1 MSELEQ
7 AKQVLESEQA
17 AVLAGLAEERVAAEQ
32 AAEEQRRWR
41 ADVEALLE
49 RGRAVGL
56 SVAEM
61 ADALGISRQWTNH
74 LTKTAVSREQAA
86 INREVEK
93 RAASLGPAYR
103 LGPIEFGP
111 PSAPPDA

>member
-1 MSELEQ
+1 MSDVER
-7 AKQVLESEQA
+7 AKE
-17 AVLAGLAEERVAAEQ
+17 VLAGEREAVLGGLADERAAAER

-41 ADVEALLE
+41 ADVQALLE

-74 LTKTAVSREQAA
+74 LTKQAVD
-86 INREVEK
+86 REVHK
-93 RAASLGPAYR
+93 RALSIQFRMAC
-103 LGPIEFGP
+103 P
-111 PSAPPDA
+111 PFEPPGGLQDQP

>member
-1 MSELEQ
+1 MSDVEQ
-7 AKQVLESEQA
+7 AKQVLETERK
-17 AVLAGLAEERVAAEQ
+17 AVLAGLAGERTAAER

-41 ADVEALLE
+41 AEVGSLLE

-74 LTKTAVSREQAA
+74 LAKRTVDRELL
-86 INREVEK
+86 K
-93 RAASLGPAYR
+93 RASSFAPRHQLGT
-103 LGPIEFGP
+103 IEFGP
-111 PSAPPDA
+111 PETA

>member
-1 MSELEQ
+1 MSELGG
-7 AKQVLESEQA
+7 AIQVIAAERQ
-17 AVLAGLAEERVAAEQ
+17 AVLSGLAGERTAAEK

-61 ADALGISRQWTNH
+61 ADALGVSRQWTNH
-74 LTKTAVSREQAA
+74 LTKTALDRA
-86 INREVEK
+86 IGK
-93 RAASLGPAYR
+93 RVAECPPLKLLGSV
-103 LGPIEFGP
+103 EFGP
-111 PSAPPDA
+111 PHPPPPAQP

>member
-1 MSELEQ
+1 MSDVDR
-7 AKQVLESEQA
+7 AIDVLNTERE
-17 AVLAGLAEERVAAEQ
+17 AVLAGLAEERTAAER

-41 ADVEALLE
+41 ADAQALLE

-74 LTKTAVSREQAA
+74 LA
-86 INREVEK
+86 K
-93 RAASLGPAYR
+93 RAVNSELERRSSSLQVGLR
-103 LGPIEFGP
+103 LGDQPDP
-111 PSAPPDA
+111 QPPPDA